1 MLTKG
6 VNSIALIFFAMLM
19 CIGTAKAQVKREQ
32 KEMGVIDART
42 LNFSQERL
50 PLSGYWTFFQGQLL
64 APNDIAVERGAFVYF
79 PKLFNN
85 IDFNGNGIGC
95 ATFNLLVLVPDSMH
109 NFSLEIPQLYNAYKL
124 WVNNE
129 LVASA
134 GEVGTTKEAT
144 IPKWCYKRVSFGT
157 KTDTLN
163 ITLQVANFHHHK
175 GGAKE
180 IIYLGT
186 PEKISSHWTWA
197 YGINWTMIIF
207 LFLEAVIFTFIY
219 LKQPDKKAVL
229 YFSLLCLAWSFRGA
243 FSNLYPVITIFPDFN
258 WNILLKVEYIT
269 LYLGIIFSILFLD
282 ELFRNLR
289 SRVITFLLVSINI
302 FFIFFTLFSLP
313 LAFSRWVDVYV
324 AVAGITIGYGSIIVI
339 RALLFEQAG
348 AWFLL
353 VSLLLGA
360 VVFGYDI
367 VAYGSAAGYN
377 MIFLHIGYIL
387 IFTLVTISL
396 LFHLQIF
403 KSNMRQSDVLTYNE
417 MFKKE
422 EVIKK

>member
-6 VNSIALIFFAMLM
+6 VNGIAVIFFAILM
-19 CIGTAKAQVKREQ
+19 CIGTAKAQVKQEQ

-42 LNFSQERL
+42 WNFSQERL
-50 PLSGYWTFFQGQLL
+50 QLSGYWTFFQSQLL
-64 APNDIAVERGAFVYF
+64 EPQTIAIERGAFVHF

-85 IDFNGNGIGC
+85 IDFNGNGIGY

-124 WVNNE
+124 WVNNK
-129 LVASA
+129 LIASA
-134 GEVGTTKEAT
+134 GEVSNTKEKT
-144 IPKWCYKRVSFGT
+144 VPKWCYKKVMFHS

-186 PEKISSHWTWA
+186 PEKINSHWAWS

-207 LFLEAVIFTFIY
+207 LFLESLVFTFIY
-219 LKQPDKKAVL
+219 LKQSDKKAVL

-243 FSNLYPVITIFPDFN
+243 FSNLYPVITVFPDFN
-258 WNILLKVEYIT
+258 WNILLRIEYIT

-289 SRVITFLLVSINI
+289 SRVITFLLVGINI
-302 FFIFFTLFSLP
+302 FFIFYTLFSSP

-324 AVAGITIGYGSIIVI
+324 TVAGITIGYGSIIVI
-339 RALLFEQAG
+339 RALLFEQVG

-353 VSLLLGA
+353 LSLLLGA

-377 MIFLHIGYIL
+377 MIFLHVGYIL
-387 IFTLVTISL
+387 IFMLVTISL

-403 KSNMRQSDVLTYNE
+403 KSSTGRSDVLTYND
-417 MFKKE
+417 MFRKE
-422 EVIKK
+422 EVSKK